1 MTQPRP
7 PARYPRGMRTP
18 PRRLALVLA
27 ALACGYALPGL
38 AQTTDTPGPSDGP
51 GMGGHAHHGR
61 RGRGDGAQPGH
72 AKPADMKIP
81 PEMWPRLDRGA
92 LLCAS
97 LDGLRARAAAL
108 RDAVGPQPLP
118 PGCRPIG
125 QATKVTVLDRVP
137 PGAAE
142 VSIDATREQ
151 GWTDAWL
158 PDKPTGP
165 SPR

>member
-1 MTQPRP
+1 
-7 PARYPRGMRTP
+7 MRTFP
-18 PRRLALVLA
+18 CRLALVLA
-27 ALACGYALPGL
+27 ALSCGPAL
-38 AQTTDTPGPSDGP
+38 AQTPDASGAPGRG
-51 GMGGHAHHGR
+51 HHGR
-61 RGRGDGAQPGH
+61 QGRNGGATPGH
-72 AKPADMKIP
+72 AKAAEMKIP

-108 RDAVGPQPLP
+108 EDGGGPQPLP
-118 PGCRPIG
+118 PGCRPIV
-125 QATKVTVLDRVP
+125 QPTKVTVLDRVP

-158 PDKPTGP
+158 PDKPPT
-165 SPR
+165 R